1 MSSSTMRF
9 TAASGRG
16 PSTPRPVTIQ
26 TRRSSFATRTST
38 PSSMPFRPSFHS
50 SYTRTPYWAG
60 VSSSV
65 VGSISTAIWLPLPR
79 SKSRSRASRVWICGG
94 VSVPVRSVTRALS
107 GGTATSARAQAK
119 PARRTPAARRPSQR
133 PRMQGLPLRR
143 RGGLAEIDRRRLGDG
158 LFVLDTEARL
168 HRVAEQHRRQVD
180 RELAYE
186 HVVSLYGFYVAV
198 ARDGNAVLR
207 ALELRLQVAEI
218 RVRLE
223 LGIVLGDEQEP
234 RESARHSR
242 LRLLEAPERRFV
254 VEELG
259 RRVGAA
265 DPRARRRDVDQH
277 LLFLRR
283 ESLDRVDEV
292 GNQVGAPLILIE
304 DLRPGRLDLFVVSL
318 DVVVAAARQPR
329 RDQDNERCT

>member
-1 MSSSTMRF
+1 ME
-9 TAASGRG
+9 
-16 PSTPRPVTIQ
+16 
-26 TRRSSFATRTST
+26 
-38 PSSMPFRPSFHS
+38 
-50 SYTRTPYWAG
+50 
-60 VSSSV
+60 
-65 VGSISTAIWLPLPR
+65 
-79 SKSRSRASRVWICGG
+79 
-94 VSVPVRSVTRALS
+94 
-107 GGTATSARAQAK
+107 
-119 PARRTPAARRPSQR
+119 
-133 PRMQGLPLRR
+133 GLPLRR

-180 RELAYE
+180 RKLAYE
-186 HVVSLYGFYVAV
+186 HVVFLYGLYVAI

-207 ALELRLQVAEI
+207 ALELRLQVAEV

-223 LGIVLGDEQEP
+223 LGIILGDEQEP

-259 RRVGAA
+259 CRLDAA
-265 DPRARRRDVDQH
+265 DARARLRDLDQH

-292 GNQVGAPLILIE
+292 GNQVGAPLILVD
-304 DLRPGRLDLFVVSL
+304 DLGPGRLDLLVASL
-318 DVVVAAARQPR
+318 DIVVAAARETR
-329 RDQDNERCT
+329 GDQDDDGCEVLAHRFLPNKPAPSWRPTRR